1 MLVTL
6 LIANSL
12 KIGNHN
18 LDTSVNYIADLE
30 LRAINLRRGLS
41 ADSCTIEVPRQALTN
56 IEPLVYLTTGESLDI
71 SVYDGELLGSVVWRK
86 VFSGYVS
93 NLAEKDKD
101 IISIK
106 VTSKYS
112 LYQNQ
117 QFLPKVNNVCQNQV
131 YSKNCTLDKSD
142 YTVSFEGVSIDC
154 LTGKLS
160 YTLTND
166 FLVLN
171 GISSALPEKL
181 KGRSITDFN
190 QAYVILGNGF
200 KSRVLGVTIS
210 SIFIDLNFML
220 TNVVTNVSLVLGCD
234 KSYGTCYSK
243 FSNIK
248 NFYGFCNLSQQDK
261 NYNIF
266 TSEALEYCG
275 DFESSSVCSTD
286 DVLFGVTL

>member
-6 LIANSL
+6 LIANNT

-18 LDTSVNYIADLE
+18 LDTTVSYIADLE

-41 ADSCTIEVPRQALTN
+41 ADSCTIDVPRQALDN
-56 IEPLVYLTTGESLDI
+56 IEPLVYLTTGEALDV
-71 SVYDGELLGSVVWRK
+71 SVYDGELLGSAIWRK

-93 NLAEKDKD
+93 SLAGKDKD

-117 QFLPKVNNVCQNQV
+117 QFLPKVTNVCQNQV
-131 YSKNCTLDKSD
+131 YSKNCSIDKVD
-142 YTVSFEGVSIDC
+142 YTVSFENVSIDC

-160 YTLTND
+160 YILTND

-171 GISSALPEKL
+171 GVSAILPEKL
-181 KGRSITDFN
+181 KGRSINDFN

-200 KSRVLGVTIS
+200 RSRVLGITSS
-210 SIFIDLNFML
+210 SILIDLNFML
-220 TNVVTNVSLVLGCD
+220 TTVVTSIKIVLGCD

-266 TSEALEYCG
+266 TSQALEYCG
-275 DFESSSVCSTD
+275 DFEANSSCSTD